1 MHRILIAEDEG
12 NAREALV
19 AFFQGQG
26 FDVRASADGEQA
38 IEIAREFEPDVLV
51 SDWLL
56 QGECSGVGVARAVAG
71 VMPYVVI
78 ILISGY
84 PMAELRAITGD
95 LNIEAYLHKP
105 ISLFEL
111 KSIISGVFPSC
122 ACGNPPPIQ

>member
-1 MHRILIAEDEG
+1 MRRILIAEDEG
-12 NAREALV
+12 NAREALI

-71 VMPYVVI
+71 AMPYVVI
-78 ILISGY
+78 VLISGY
-84 PMAELRAITGD
+84 PIAELRAITGD
-95 LNIEAYLHKP
+95 INVVAYMPKP

-111 KSIISGVFPSC
+111 KSIINGVLPSC
-122 ACGNPPPIQ
+122 AGGNSLPVQ